1 VRMWREHRG
10 KGFAALAAAAV
21 LAAAAGCGSD
31 SGDGAASSGS
41 SGTSGGKGPINLAFL
56 WEVKGESSYA
66 IQDFQE
72 GAQIAVDKLNADGG
86 VDGRKVEYK
95 RYPASPTDASQS
107 ISQFLKAVQ
116 GKPAVTL
123 GPPGPIQQVYKKN
136 VDRAKVANLPVSPDA
151 QSEMGQ
157 KFGSEY
163 RFFVGASGA
172 DQARAAAWFV
182 TTKLGAKKIGLLSS
196 PDPSDSAMV
205 KVLKE
210 EVPKHGAQITEERQF
225 PIDATDVTKETLAM
239 KGVDA
244 VLLFSYEN
252 PSSLAIN
259 QLAQQGI
266 NVPVVTY
273 SSIYPA
279 VAEKLVHPEAMKNVY
294 ANTPCNLYGD
304 DVSPQ
309 VKEFATAYEA
319 ATKTP
324 PSFQA
329 ATAYDSVLVAAEAA
343 AKAGS
348 DDPAKVTEAIKT
360 GTFTGGVCGDH
371 KADERHIMSHKIYIH
386 DFKSGKAA
394 LTAEYDPSTDKQ

>member
-1 VRMWREHRG
+1 MWREHGRVG
-10 KGFAALAAAAV
+10 LGALAVVEVAAV
-21 LAAAAGCGSD
+21 VAGCGSD
-31 SGDGAASSGS
+31 SGDGAASGGGSKSGS
-41 SGTSGGKGPINLAFL
+41 KDPINLAFL

-72 GAQIAVDKLNADGG
+72 GAQIAVDKLNAAGG

-116 GKPAVTL
+116 SKPAVTL

-136 VDRAKVANLPVSPDA
+136 VDRAKIANLPVSPDT
-151 QSEMGQ
+151 QSEMGG
-157 KFGSEY
+157 KFGSDY
-163 RFFVGASGA
+163 RFFVGASGT
-172 DQARAAAWFV
+172 DQARAAAWYV

-205 KVLKE
+205 EVLKR
-210 EVPKHGAQITEERQF
+210 EVPKHGGQITAERQIA
-225 PIDATDVTKETLAM
+225 IDATDVTKETLAM

-252 PSSLAIN
+252 PSAVAIN

-266 NVPVVTY
+266 DVPVVTY
-273 SSIYPA
+273 SSVYPA
-279 VAEKLVHPEAMKNVY
+279 VAEKLIHADALKNVY
-294 ANTPCNLYGD
+294 ANTPCNFYGD
-304 DVSPQ
+304 KVSPEA
-309 VKEFATAYEA
+309 KEFAAAYEA
-319 ATKTP
+319 AVKAP

-329 ATAYDSVLVAAEAA
+329 ATAYDTVLVAAQAA
-343 AKAGS
+343 GKAGS
-348 DDPAKVTEAIKT
+348 DDPAAVTEALKT
-360 GTFTGGVCGDH
+360 GTFSGGVCGEH

-386 DFKSGKAA
+386 DFKSGTANLA
-394 LTAEYDPSTDKQ
+394 AEYDPATDSQ